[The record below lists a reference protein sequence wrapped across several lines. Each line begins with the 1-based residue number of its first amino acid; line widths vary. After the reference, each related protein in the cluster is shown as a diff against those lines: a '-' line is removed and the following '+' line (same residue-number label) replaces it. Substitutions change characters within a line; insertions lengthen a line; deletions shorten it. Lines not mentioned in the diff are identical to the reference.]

1 MSTPVR
7 ITGLTVGEDPELTA
21 GGWVRRTVTIAER
34 ADEMSQLYSEIGFE
48 VMVRPLDESS
58 YAEDCTACASGP
70 SSVVLYTRRPPEQAP
85 PTNRPGAD

>member
-1 MSTPVR
+1 MTTPVR
-7 ITGLTVGEDPELTA
+7 ITGLTVSENPELTA
-21 GGWVRRTVTIAER
+21 GGWVRRTVTTAQR

-58 YAEDCTACASGP
+58 YAEDCTGCASGP
-70 SSVVLYTRRPPEQAP
+70 SSVVLYTRRPSEQAP